1 MGIGRNMTV
10 KTVTVV
16 IGNFLKAS
24 INNTSFYFVLYNN
37 SYLFYKIKNWRKYL
51 YGKLLYTMWP
61 SASGRRSL

>member
-37 SYLFYKIKNWRKYL
+37 SYLFYKIKNWRK
-51 YGKLLYTMWP
+51 
-61 SASGRRSL
+61 